1 MRVNLQV
8 SFEEKD
14 EAKRLG
20 ARWDPARK
28 TWYLQ
33 DVEDLTPFMQW
44 ITPTRLTM
52 AAECKKLMK
61 PSHQRM
67 KNRKARIDSKPGV
80 ATHRTDHSLPDC
92 GCTHVAPWEHC
103 QHTETE
109 LALEGAE
116 LAHIRSI

>member
-33 DVEDLTPFMQW
+33 DVEDLTPFMHW
-44 ITPTRLTM
+44 IAPTRLTM
-52 AAECKKLMK
+52 ATECEELMK
-61 PSHQRM
+61 PSHQRV
-67 KNRKARIDSKPGV
+67 KKKRKARIDSKPGV
-80 ATHRTDHSLPDC
+80 ATHRTDHGLTDC
-92 GCTHVAPWEHC
+92 GCTHVAPW
-103 QHTETE
+103 
-109 LALEGAE
+109 
-116 LAHIRSI
+116 